1 MKKLTLLL
9 SILVL
14 VFSCTSQKNSEEF
27 IEQTTGRYLFN
38 ANEVIE
44 IFFIDGEMHAKWRGN
59 DDIELL
65 KVSDSSFYMRAL
77 NEKMVFVS
85 EPEMQIKLEEKT
97 EHEGVKYVFKKLKEG
112 EKTPSEYFESKEY
125 DKALEAFKSIKER
138 DSLNPVIREYKI
150 NRLGYNYLRNK
161 EYEKAE
167 QMFLI
172 NISLYPKSSNVY
184 DSMGD
189 LFYSK
194 KDTVNAIEYYKKA
207 LSINPEN
214 RSSKRQLEKLSKK

>member
-1 MKKLTLLL
+1 MKKLTLLF

-27 IEQTTGRYLFN
+27 IEQITGRYLFN

-97 EHEGVKYVFKKLKEG
+97 EHEGVKYVFKKLKKG

-189 LFYSK
+189 LFYRK
-194 KDTVNAIEYYKKA
+194 NDTVNAIEYYKKA

>member
-1 MKKLTLLL
+1 MKKLTLLF

-214 RSSKRQLEKLSKK
+214 RSSQRQLEKLSKK

>member
-189 LFYSK
+189 LFYRK

-214 RSSKRQLEKLSKK
+214 RSSQRQLEKLSKK

>member
-1 MKKLTLLL
+1 MKKLTLLF

-125 DKALEAFKSIKER
+125 DKALEAFKRIKER

-194 KDTVNAIEYYKKA
+194 KDTINAQIYYKKA